1 MFVANRHCVGLRG
14 GLVQRSVGK
23 LKRGDDSMFR
33 TLLLGLATA
42 LGLTTAQA
50 ADDPL
55 KVGFVYVGPIGD
67 HGWTYQ
73 HHEGLKA
80 IEETYGDKVKT
91 TFVESV
97 SEGPDAERV
106 IRQLAASGHGL
117 IFTTSFGFMDPTAK
131 VAKQFPKVK
140 FEHATGFKRAD
151 NLSTYSARF
160 YEGRYIAGQIAGK
173 MSKNGKAGYVAS
185 FPIPEVIRGVNAFLL
200 GMQSV
205 NPDAEI
211 SVVWV
216 NSWFDPG
223 KEADATKA
231 LIAQGA
237 DIITQHTD
245 SPAPVQTAA
254 NAGIPAFGQASDM
267 HEFGKET
274 QLTSIIDNWAPY
286 YVNRVGQVLDGTWES
301 TDTWDGI
308 QPGMVQMSP
317 YINMEYDIARAAK
330 ETEDLIRLGRLH
342 PFAGPIVD
350 RDGKERVAAG
360 QTADDGMMATMDFFI
375 KGVIGDLPN

>member
-1 MFVANRHCVGLRG
+1 
-14 GLVQRSVGK
+14 
-23 LKRGDDSMFR
+23 MFR
-33 TLLLGLATA
+33 TMLLGLATA
-42 LGLTTAQA
+42 LGLTAAQA

-55 KVGFVYVGPIGD
+55 KIGFVYVGPIGD

-80 IEETYGDKVKT
+80 VEARYGDKVKT

-106 IRQLAASGHGL
+106 IRQLAASGHGM

-131 VAKQFPKVK
+131 VAEQFPDVL
-140 FEHATGFKRAD
+140 FEHATGYKRAD
-151 NLSTYSARF
+151 NLATYSARF

-173 MSKNGKAGYVAS
+173 MSKAGKAGYVAS

-254 NAGIPAFGQASDM
+254 NAGIPAIGQASDM
-267 HEFGKET
+267 HEFGKT
-274 QLTSIIDNWAPY
+274 AQLTSIIDNWAPY
-286 YVNRVGQVLDGTWES
+286 YVARVGRALDGTWES

-317 YINMEYDIARAAK
+317 YINMDYDIAKAAK

-342 PFAGPIVD
+342 PFTGPIVD
-350 RDGKERVAAG
+350 RDGKERVAEG
-360 QTADDGMMATMDFFI
+360 ETADDGMLATMDFFI
-375 KGVIGDLPN
+375 KGVIGDLPK

>member
-1 MFVANRHCVGLRG
+1 
-14 GLVQRSVGK
+14 
-23 LKRGDDSMFR
+23 MFR
-33 TLLLGLATA
+33 TLLLGLVTA

-80 IEETYGDKVKT
+80 IEAKYGDKVKT

-106 IRQLAASGHGL
+106 IRQLAASGHRL
-117 IFTTSFGFMDPTAK
+117 IFTTSFGFMDPTLK

-151 NLSTYSARF
+151 NLATYSARF

-205 NPDAEI
+205 NPDSEI

-267 HEFGKET
+267 HEFGKT
-274 QLTSIIDNWAPY
+274 AQLTSIIDNWAPY
-286 YVNRVGQVLDGTWES
+286 YVTRVGKVLDGTWES

-317 YINMEYDIARAAK
+317 YINMDYDVAKAAK

-342 PFAGPIVD
+342 PFTGPIVD

-360 QTADDGMMATMDFFI
+360 ETADDGMMATMDFFV
-375 KGVIGDLPN
+375 KGVIGDLPK